1 LPLAPGNGRFGA
13 YYWFTGG
20 ESFHHLLQTMAV
32 TTFRSSY
39 GTYNVTRAVLACQSE
54 VSAEG
59 TTTQNVLIFE
69 TTDQTETVSIVGKTL
84 FLQADGHTFEASYDG
99 QRRTSLKPCARKQYA
114 RALKQGYSPDIELI
128 Y

>member
-1 LPLAPGNGRFGA
+1 M
-13 YYWFTGG
+13 T
-20 ESFHHLLQTMAV
+20 V
-32 TTFRSSY
+32 TTFPSAYGSY
-39 GTYNVTRAVLACQSE
+39 SVTRAVLACQPE
-54 VSAEG
+54 INTEG

-84 FLQADGHTFEASYDG
+84 FLLPDGHTFQSSYDG

-114 RALKQGYSPDIELI
+114 RALKQGYSADIELI

>member
-1 LPLAPGNGRFGA
+1 MG
-13 YYWFTGG
+13 TGG
-20 ESFHHLLQTMAV
+20 ESFHPNPRDMTV

-39 GTYNVTRAVLACQSE
+39 GTYNVTRAVLACQPE
-54 VSAEG
+54 ISAEG

-69 TTDQTETVSIVGKTL
+69 TTDQQEAVSIVGKTL

-114 RALKQGYSPDIELI
+114 RALQEGYSADIALI

>member
-1 LPLAPGNGRFGA
+1 MG
-13 YYWFTGG
+13 TGG
-20 ESFHHLLQTMAV
+20 ESFHPNPRAMTV

-39 GTYNVTRAVLACQSE
+39 GTYNVTRAVLACQPE
-54 VSAEG
+54 ISAEG

-69 TTDQTETVSIVGKTL
+69 TTDQQEVVSILGKTL

-99 QRRTSLKPCARKQYA
+99 QRRTSLKPHARKQYA
-114 RALKQGYSPDIELI
+114 SALKQGYSPSIELI

>member
-1 LPLAPGNGRFGA
+1 MYNISK
-13 YYWFTGG
+13 GG
-20 ESFHHLLQTMAV
+20 DLRHTPKTMTV

-39 GTYNVTRAVLACQSE
+39 GTYNVTRAVLACQPE
-54 VSAEG
+54 ISAEG

-69 TTDQTETVSIVGKTL
+69 TTDQQEVVSILGKTL

-99 QRRTSLKPCARKQYA
+99 QCRTSLKPRARKQYA
-114 RALKQGYSPDIELI
+114 SALKQGYSPSIELI

>member
-1 LPLAPGNGRFGA
+1 M
-13 YYWFTGG
+13 T
-20 ESFHHLLQTMAV
+20 V

-39 GTYNVTRAVLACQSE
+39 GTYNVTRAVLACQPE
-54 VSAEG
+54 ISAEG

-69 TTDQTETVSIVGKTL
+69 TTDQQEAVSIVGKTL

-114 RALKQGYSPDIELI
+114 SALKQGYSADIELI